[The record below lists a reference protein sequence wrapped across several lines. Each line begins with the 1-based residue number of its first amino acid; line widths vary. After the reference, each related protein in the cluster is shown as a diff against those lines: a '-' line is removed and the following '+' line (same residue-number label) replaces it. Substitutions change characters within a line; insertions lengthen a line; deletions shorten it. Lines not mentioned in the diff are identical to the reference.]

1 MRKRASPFLA
11 AVALALA
18 LGTAGSLFL
27 GGTALAQQR
36 RTLYWGLSGPD
47 VVLVQS
53 TLSDWGYYFGSID
66 GFYGNDMVRS
76 VTRFQRYNGLRADG
90 VVGRSTWEALGFPE
104 PSPPVARYGGGAAV
118 ARNGD
123 VDLLARLIM
132 GEAGE
137 EPYEGQVAV
146 AAVILNRVRSPIFPN
161 SLAGVI
167 YEPWAFE
174 SVMNGFVWART
185 PSQSTYN
192 AAIDALNGWD
202 PTYGALFFWNPATAS
217 SPWVWSRQIIRW
229 IGRHVF
235 AR

>member
-1 MRKRASPFLA
+1 MRPVVVAI
-11 AVALALA
+11 ALALTLSA
-18 LGTAGSLFL
+18 AGSAFLPGTAF
-27 GGTALAQQR
+27 AER

-47 VVLVQS
+47 VVQVQS
-53 TLSDWGYYFGSID
+53 TLQDWGYYTGPID
-66 GFYGNDMVRS
+66 GFYGNGMVRA
-76 VTRFQRYNGLRADG
+76 VTRFQRYNGLFADG
-90 VVGRSTWEALGFPE
+90 VVGRSTWEALGFPA
-104 PSPPVARYGGGAAV
+104 PSPPLARYGGGTAV

-146 AAVILNRVRSPIFPN
+146 AAVILNRVRSPQFPN

-174 SVMNGFVWART
+174 SVMNGFVWSRT
-185 PSQSTYN
+185 PSSSTYN
-192 AAIDALNGWD
+192 AAVDALNGWD
-202 PTYGALFFWNPATAS
+202 PTYGALFFWNPAKAVSGWIWTR
-217 SPWVWSRQIIRW
+217 PIITW